1 MEEEEE
7 EGRKEGQAANASVE
21 RLCDFLWSEEMKL
34 QLHLQEFT
42 ISKKEN
48 QQQRVVTE

>member
-21 RLCDFLWSEEMKL
+21 RVCDFLWSEEMKL